1 MLFLENPETFGIKV
15 TKNIFVLFFLKNLLS
30 QIVWTAKKSD
40 CTLRDVTD
48 SFIFDAVGEAI
59 DGMKQEIKMKTVST
73 MIK

>member
-15 TKNIFVLFFLKNLLS
+15 TKNIFVLFFLKNLLN

-48 SFIFDAVGEAI
+48 SFIFDAAGEAI
-59 DGMKQEIKMKTVST
+59 DEMKQDIKMKTVST